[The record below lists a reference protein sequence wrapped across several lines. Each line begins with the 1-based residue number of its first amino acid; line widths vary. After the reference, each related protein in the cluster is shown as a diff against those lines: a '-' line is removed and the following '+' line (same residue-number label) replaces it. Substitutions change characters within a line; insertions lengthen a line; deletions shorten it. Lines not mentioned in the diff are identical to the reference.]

1 MFILRDLGGG
11 KGLPPSKDTTSS
23 FLGPANPAVVSQAT
37 SLFFFIFFF
46 KLPLDTEQALLEK
59 KKKLGNVT
67 HKEGWIH

>member
-1 MFILRDLGGG
+1 MFTLRDPGGG
-11 KGLPPSKDTTSS
+11 KGLPSSKDTTSC

-37 SLFFFIFFF
+37 SLFFFFLSCHWIQN
-46 KLPLDTEQALLEK
+46 KLCWKKK

>member
-1 MFILRDLGGG
+1 MFTLRDPGGG
-11 KGLPPSKDTTSS
+11 KGLPSSKDTTSC

-37 SLFFFIFFF
+37 SLFFFFF

-59 KKKLGNVT
+59 KKKKLGNVT

>member
-1 MFILRDLGGG
+1 MFTLRDPGGG
-11 KGLPPSKDTTSS
+11 KGLPSSKDTTSS

-37 SLFFFIFFF
+37 SFFF
-46 KLPLDTEQALLEK
+46 LAVTGYRTSSVGK